1 MVKGVNK
8 TIIEISNTG
17 NKLFN
22 RVILFVSP
30 EYVDKSDKKL
40 TEEAQSLIR
49 KLESMSGESLRS
61 AVKRQRKRK
70 KRIIIFSVLGS
81 IAVTVAVLLIIL

>member
-40 TEEAQSLIR
+40 ADEAQSLIR

-70 KRIIIFSVLGS
+70 RRIIIFSVLGS

>member
-8 TIIEISNTG
+8 TVIEISNTG

-40 TEEAQSLIR
+40 TEEAQSLIKR
-49 KLESMSGESLRS
+49 LESMGSESLRE
-61 AVKRQRKRK
+61 AVKKKRKRT
-70 KRIIIFSVLGS
+70 ILIYSVLGFIV
-81 IAVTVAVLLIIL
+81 IAAAVLLTVL

>member
-70 KRIIIFSVLGS
+70 RRIIIFSALGS

>member
-49 KLESMSGESLRS
+49 KLESMSGESLRL

-70 KRIIIFSVLGS
+70 RRIIIFSALGS

>member
-8 TIIEISNTG
+8 TIIEITNTG

-40 TEEAQSLIR
+40 TDEAQALIKR
-49 KLESMSGESLRS
+49 LEAMGSESLRQ
-61 AVKRQRKRK
+61 AVKREKKRKRK
-70 KRIIIFSVLGS
+70 IVLFSLTG
-81 IAVTVAVLLIIL
+81 ALLLVTAVLFFIL

>member
-70 KRIIIFSVLGS
+70 NRIIIFSVLGS

>member
-70 KRIIIFSVLGS
+70 RRIIIFSVLGS